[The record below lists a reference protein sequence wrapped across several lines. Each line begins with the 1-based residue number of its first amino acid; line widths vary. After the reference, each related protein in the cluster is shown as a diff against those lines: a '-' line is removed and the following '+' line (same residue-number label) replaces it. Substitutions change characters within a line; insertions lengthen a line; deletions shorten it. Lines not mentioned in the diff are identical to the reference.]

1 MLVDGIN
8 LTADSANGIAKGS
21 LGRIELTDG
30 RLQFKCGIDE
40 GVGSL
45 VNVLTQLLQLRNTVY
60 KSICLQ
66 FNVIEEF
73 LMILVVFGAMSE
85 T

>member
-1 MLVDGIN
+1 
-8 LTADSANGIAKGS
+8 
-21 LGRIELTDG
+21 TDG
-30 RLQFKCGIDE
+30 RLQLKSCIDPS
-40 GVGSL
+40 VGRF

-73 LMILVVFGAMSE
+73 LMILVVFVAMSE